1 MSNLG
6 ERQPDIAAGRLAA
19 DDYARNFSDLH
30 PPLSRHEAFVEAD
43 RCYFCFDAPCM
54 QACPTHIDIPL
65 FIRQIQADN
74 PGGAGKTILD
84 SNIMGG
90 MCARVCP
97 VETLCEEACV
107 RNLAED
113 KPVTIGELQRYAT
126 DFLMQ
131 RGEHP
136 FTRAAATGKRVA
148 VVGAGPAGLS
158 CAHRLALHG
167 HDVTIYDARP
177 KPGGLNEYGIAA
189 YKTPG
194 GFAER
199 EVAFITA
206 IGGIAIENGKALG
219 RDFSLADL
227 KQDFDAVFLG
237 MGLAGVNALGADG
250 EGAKGALD
258 AVEWIAELRQAK
270 DLAKMRIGRRVVVIG
285 GGMTAIDA
293 AVQSKLLGAEEVTIA
308 YRRGQTEMKA
318 SLWEQDLAQTK
329 GVKIMHWAQPL
340 RLLADGQG
348 NVHAIAL
355 ERTRIEEGKARRHR
369 RNRDA
374 SRRHG
379 VQGDRSDLRPG
390 SAERRRRSDQAH
402 GRAHRGRR
410 GAPHLGGGCMGG
422 RRLHRRWRGFDRRR
436 GSGRQARRR
445 IDPQSAF
452 ELMAEGGPNG

>member
-1 MSNLG
+1 
-6 ERQPDIAAGRLAA
+6 
-19 DDYARNFSDLH
+19 
-30 PPLSRHEAFVEAD
+30 
-43 RCYFCFDAPCM
+43 M

-74 PGGAGKTILD
+74 PGGAGTTILD

-113 KPVTIGELQRYAT
+113 KPVKIGELQRYAT
-126 DFLMQ
+126 DFLME

-136 FTRAAATGKRVA
+136 FTRAAPTGKRVA
-148 VVGAGPAGLS
+148 VVGAGPAGLA

-167 HDVTIYDARP
+167 HDVVIYDARP

-199 EVAFITA
+199 EVDFITA

-237 MGLAGVNALGADG
+237 MGLAGVNALNAEG
-250 EGAKGALD
+250 ESAKGALD
-258 AVEWIAELRQAK
+258 AVAWIAELRQAK
-270 DLAKMRIGRRVVVIG
+270 DLAKMPIGRRVVVIG
-285 GGMTAIDA
+285 GGMTAVDA
-293 AVQSKLLGAEEVTIA
+293 AVQSRLLGAEEVTIV
-308 YRRGQTEMKA
+308 YRRGQAEMKA
-318 SLWEQDLAQTK
+318 SVWEQDLAQTK

-340 RLLADGQG
+340 RLLADEKG

-355 ERTRIEEGKARRHR
+355 ERTRDRERQARWHR
-369 RNRDA
+369 RDRDA

-379 VQGDRSDLRPG
+379 VQGDRPDLRARA
-390 SAERRRRSDQAH
+390 AERRGRGDRAQGRTHRSRR
-402 GRAHRGRR
+402 R
-410 GAPHLGGGCMGG
+410 APHLDARRVGR
-422 RRLHRRWRGFDRRR
+422 RRLHRRRR
-436 GSGRQARRR
+436 GPDCRGGAGRQARRR
-445 IDPQSAF
+445 IDPPRAF
-452 ELMAEGGPNG
+452 KVMAEGAPNG